1 VCIALLISNIYFL
14 TAGVLQQSFRQAQ
27 NRGLPLPILWVV
39 DYFTIDGEGLRY
51 GRHYRT
57 AGWYAHIA
65 MW

>member
-1 VCIALLISNIYFL
+1 L
-14 TAGVLQQSFRQAQ
+14 TAGELQQSFRQAQ
-27 NRGLPLPILWVV
+27 IRGLPLPILWVV
-39 DYFTIDGEGLRY
+39 DYFTMDGEGLRY